1 MMVALPAE
9 TCHSERDEQT
19 NTQPFIV
26 LY

>member
-1 MMVALPAE
+1 MMVAIPTE

-19 NTQPFIV
+19 NTQPFIA